1 MKRILIVLSQYRV
14 CERILPTIPILS
26 KKYRLDCLLV
36 YQMSNTHKWPGDD
49 DPRKYFYQTYSK
61 DFNKI
66 FDGENPTF
74 NDYDL
79 ILTDDNRVS
88 SKTNLE
94 KIYRQKKGV
103 MISCF
108 HGPVQKWNNVE
119 FFKRGYKTIY
129 DKTLVLG
136 KKDCLTKYCVP
147 IGIPSNDFLKDKLVK
162 PNHILVIVNFLGN
175 IRSVIGSKPFPI
187 TFDERLVGELDFKSL
202 QERLKVPIL
211 IKLKSR
217 EGEGD
222 KQVDRNKLYVDSI
235 MPDVDYSIVIDGDND
250 ELICNSKLVVSC
262 PGTFAF
268 KSIQL
273 GIPTILIEGSNEDG
287 HFPLFNGFVVPDKEQ
302 IRKKI
307 DEMMS
312 YGKDENFIKSV
323 IEGGYDFTSTQK
335 MIDVIED
342 NL

>member
-1 MKRILIVLSQYRV
+1 MA
-14 CERILPTIPILS
+14 
-26 KKYRLDCLLV
+26 
-36 YQMSNTHKWPGDD
+36 
-49 DPRKYFYQTYSK
+49 
-61 DFNKI
+61 
-66 FDGENPTF
+66 
-74 NDYDL
+74 
-79 ILTDDNRVS
+79 DDNRDT
-88 SKTNLE
+88 SKTNL
-94 KIYRQKKGV
+94 KVIYDRKKCK
-103 MISCF
+103 MLACY
-108 HGPVQKWNNVE
+108 HGPVEKYNNIK
-119 FFKRGYKTIY
+119 FFEDGYKKIY

-136 KKDCLTKYCVP
+136 KKDCLTDYCEP
-147 IGIPSNDFLKDKLVK
+147 IGIPSNDCLKSKEVK

-175 IRSVIGSKPFPI
+175 RDCPFKI
-187 TFDERLVGELDFKSL
+187 KFDKHLVNNIDFERLTEVYGL
-202 QERLKVPIL
+202 PII

-217 EGEGD
+217 EDEGLH
-222 KQVDRNKLYVDSI
+222 QVSRNREYVDSI
-235 MPDVDYSIVIDGDND
+235 MPNVDYSVLTDADND
-250 ELICNSKLVVSC
+250 KLIENSKLVISST
-262 PGTFAF
+262 GTFAF

>member
-1 MKRILIVLSQYRV
+1 MKKVLVVLSQYRV
-14 CERILPTIPILS
+14 CERILPIMPILS
-26 KKYRLDCLLV
+26 EKYRLDCLLV

-66 FDGENPTF
+66 FDGENPAF

-119 FFKRGYKTIY
+119 FFERGFETVY

-136 KKDCLTKYCVP
+136 KRDCLKNYCLP
-147 IGIPSNDFLKDKLVK
+147 IGIPSNDCLKDRKIK
-162 PNHILVIVNFLGN
+162 SNHILVIVNFVGN
-175 IRSVIGSKPFPI
+175 IKSVIGFKPFPI
-187 TFDERLVGELDFKSL
+187 TFDYRLVREIDFEGLQKKLD
-202 QERLKVPIL
+202 VPII

-217 EGEGD
+217 SDEGNE
-222 KQVDRNKLYVDSI
+222 QVARNKSYIKSI
-235 MPDVDYSIVIDGDND
+235 MPDVNYSVITDADND
-250 ELICNSKLVVSC
+250 ELICNSKLVISC
-262 PGTFAF
+262 PGTFAL

-273 GIPTILIEGSNEDG
+273 GIPTVLIEGSNEDG
-287 HFPLFNGFVVPDKEQ
+287 HFPLFKGFVPPSKML
-302 IRKKI
+302 IRNKI
-307 DEMMS
+307 DEMMES
-312 YGKDENFIKSV
+312 GKDDNFISEV
-323 IEGGYDFTSTQK
+323 IEGGEDFSSTEK
-335 MIDVIED
+335 MIEVIEGC
-342 NL
+342 L

>member
-1 MKRILIVLSQYRV
+1 
-14 CERILPTIPILS
+14 
-26 KKYRLDCLLV
+26 
-36 YQMSNTHKWPGDD
+36 
-49 DPRKYFYQTYSK
+49 
-61 DFNKI
+61 
-66 FDGENPTF
+66 
-74 NDYDL
+74 
-79 ILTDDNRVS
+79 
-88 SKTNLE
+88 
-94 KIYRQKKGV
+94 
-103 MISCF
+103 
-108 HGPVQKWNNVE
+108 
-119 FFKRGYKTIY
+119 
-129 DKTLVLG
+129 
-136 KKDCLTKYCVP
+136 
-147 IGIPSNDFLKDKLVK
+147 
-162 PNHILVIVNFLGN
+162 
-175 IRSVIGSKPFPI
+175 
-187 TFDERLVGELDFKSL
+187 
-202 QERLKVPIL
+202 
-211 IKLKSR
+211 
-217 EGEGD
+217 
-222 KQVDRNKLYVDSI
+222 